1 MVVRTYARIVGLILV
16 VAGLGGLFY
25 LPRLFF
31 IPDLSLGESC
41 FHLATGTIFAYLGFF
56 QPDEEVIRPVVGGL
70 GVLLLL
76 GKGTIIST
84 GLLWGEAHLFGP
96 TEITCIVFGITSV
109 LAAKYLRYGAS
120 GED

>member
-1 MVVRTYARIVGLILV
+1 MLIRTFARIVGLLLV

-31 IPDLSLGESC
+31 IPDLSLGESF
-41 FHLATGTIFAYLGFF
+41 FHLATGAIFTYLGFF

-76 GKGTIIST
+76 GKSAIIST
-84 GLLWGEAHLFGP
+84 GLLWGDAHLFGP
-96 TEITCIVFGITSV
+96 TEIICIVFGVTSI
-109 LAAKYLRYGAS
+109 LAAKYLQYDAS